1 MSGLY
6 RHMGLLVRSLKSTT
20 GSSVP
25 TKSLRAPG
33 KDYCIVPLNL
43 LKQGLYPGTRTLTDL
58 RLTTQQTPYF
68 QEHLNHVFS
77 PLHFPMEL
85 AKRILTHGSH
95 SASIGGH
102 NAGLSFIGVFFSL
115 FKCSCQIIYRLYA
128 SLYLGRRVL
137 AAYLQL
143 FLHSS
148 SALHPS
154 DDVEA
159 ILNSTLNTDFLGEYV
174 GPQWGVGRVIRWTPS
189 APAHKLADIDKRVEV
204 RRQVGLYKVQGEA
217 EIGRAHVRTPVTP

>member
-1 MSGLY
+1 M
-6 RHMGLLVRSLKSTT
+6 
-20 GSSVP
+20 
-25 TKSLRAPG
+25 
-33 KDYCIVPLNL
+33 
-43 LKQGLYPGTRTLTDL
+43 
-58 RLTTQQTPYF
+58 
-68 QEHLNHVFS
+68 
-77 PLHFPMEL
+77 
-85 AKRILTHGSH
+85 
-95 SASIGGH
+95 
-102 NAGLSFIGVFFSL
+102 
-115 FKCSCQIIYRLYA
+115 
-128 SLYLGRRVL
+128 L

-174 GPQWGVGRVIRWTPS
+174 GPQWGVGRVIRWSPS

-217 EIGRAHVRTPVTP
+217 VEAIIGGIYFQFVS